1 MGVTNQFLIST
12 ISTMF
17 PTSPRAWYMGLIDNS
32 PSPILGSGDTAA
44 QIGGTNGWREIP
56 YNSTSAGYSQATRIL
71 WTNGVPSANAIT
83 NAVQVSFAMTAS
95 FSVYGAFLSDSPT
108 GTAGRLCIT
117 LPFVGGPQSVVN
129 TNTLN
134 VTMTILGASS

>member
-1 MGVTNQFLIST
+1 MGVTDQFLTYT
-12 ISTMF
+12 ITTLF
-17 PTSPRAWYMGLIDNS
+17 PTSPRVWYMGLINNS

-44 QIGGTNGWREIP
+44 QIGGTNGWSEIP
-56 YNSTSAGYSQATRIL
+56 YNSGSAGYSQATRIL
-71 WTNGVPSANAIT
+71 WTHGVPSANAIT
-83 NAVQVSFAMTAS
+83 NAVVIAFSMTAS

-108 GTAGRLCIT
+108 GTSGHLCIT